1 MLPSYA
7 LLERQSECQVTP
19 PSPHNGEDLPRTSQS
34 LRGQVKKWFAPGI
47 NTSVKLTR
55 HDNPNLQCVRAE
67 LISTTQQKII
77 FFFRHPDGEWRVF
90 PPRPTQPTM
99 RACLMAA

>member
-7 LLERQSECQVTP
+7 LLERQSEYQPNP
-19 PSPHNGEDLPRTSQS
+19 PSPHNDEDLPRVSQS
-34 LRGQVKKWFAPGI
+34 LRGQVKKWFAPAI